1 MGPTCGEQFAS
12 GPTTPWQLRALQPVY
27 VGWVHVVPESNEKYT
42 PEAPTPPVN
51 GQVVSSPGLQASSSI
66 SSLEP
71 ATRMLGRL
79 ASTASAG
86 SFCLFSENG
95 VGGLPTDTSVSG
107 LNAIAGIAASSAT
120 AAAIGMAESF
130 VMCQT
135 PTARHEWTRLPRSK
149 HIPAGGV
156 GRRKNGVLAYV

>member
-51 GQVVSSPGLQASSSI
+51 GQVVSSPGLQASSI

-71 ATRMLGRL
+71 ATRMFGRL

-135 PTARHEWTRLPRSK
+135 PHSTARMDSSSP
-149 HIPAGGV
+149 I
-156 GRRKNGVLAYV
+156 